1 MNRKNTLMYVFYFCK
16 LYASSI
22 NKHIAAHMF
31 KVCIASIYK
40 LSIFEYPLIY
50 EYMHLKTL
58 IEGDVSA
65 VTVTDEIC
73 LMIPK
78 KIL

>member
-1 MNRKNTLMYVFYFCK
+1 MNMKNTLMYVSYFCK

-31 KVCIASIYK
+31 KVCTASVYK
-40 LSIFEYPLIY
+40 LSTYKNPLIY
-50 EYMHLKTL
+50 KYMHLKTS
-58 IEGDVSA
+58 IEGDASA
-65 VTVTDEIC
+65 ETVTDEIC